1 MEKTKKYFLKYLKT
15 VQSNF
20 ITGVMA
26 LLPIVLTYYV
36 VLFIYDVIKTTNA
49 VLNEYFVGLENPGLL
64 IYPLVF
70 ILIISIGYAISSK
83 TSNFIYHTQDM
94 ILKKLPFVNKLYDI
108 FKQITELFSSNGKDD
123 KQEVVLVSFGGQ
135 KQLGFITNSI
145 PDTNIK
151 VVFLPTS
158 PNPTNGYNLYVED
171 KELEYIPDLT
181 KEESLKLVLSLGSL
195 KSEKLNKYF
204 KKKGG
209 GINE

>member
-204 KKKGG
+204 KKREGV
-209 GINE
+209 

>member
-209 GINE
+209 V

>member
-204 KKKGG
+204 KKR
-209 GINE
+209 EEV

>member
-209 GINE
+209 DINE

>member
-204 KKKGG
+204 KKKE
-209 GINE
+209 GI

>member
-204 KKKGG
+204 KKREGYK
-209 GINE
+209 